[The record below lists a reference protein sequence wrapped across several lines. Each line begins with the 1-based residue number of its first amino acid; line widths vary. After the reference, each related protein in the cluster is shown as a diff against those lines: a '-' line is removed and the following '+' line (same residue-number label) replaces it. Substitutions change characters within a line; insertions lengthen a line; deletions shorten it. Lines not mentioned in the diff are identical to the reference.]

1 MIEKMDEELPIENF
15 LPLAKSSVFELRKND
30 LFWPSFT
37 ALMSVYFNPKL
48 NSDTMIQALDAI
60 FEQSEFI
67 QGLGMVSLKMS
78 LILTFSVTSILGK
91 KLTFFI
97 IFFSTAFYFD
107 LYLE

>member
-1 MIEKMDEELPIENF
+1 MTTALAAGRLARCPIQRWQILRPIEIILDAVSVMIEKMGEELPIENI
-15 LPLAKSSVFELRKND
+15 LPLAKSSVFDLRKND

-67 QGLGMVSLKMS
+67 QLLSNSM
-78 LILTFSVTSILGK
+78 
-91 KLTFFI
+91 
-97 IFFSTAFYFD
+97 
-107 LYLE
+107 